1 MKNFTLQQHCVI
13 LLLIICLLIIFFC
26 RYVPLKN
33 PPFFTLSSGVEKER
47 PPSFVVEIAGG
58 VETPGIYCFE
68 QQINLGEVIE
78 RAGGLT
84 RNVVLAQKSFS
95 VELSNAAKI
104 TIGTNPS
111 SLKVETMEPEKRFLY
126 FIPINVNT
134 AQADE
139 LVVVPGIGDK
149 TARSIIQHRQKH
161 GNFSKLDELKEV
173 SGIGDYTITKIK
185 KYLTVKPGI

>member
-26 RYVPLKN
+26 RYLPIQK
-33 PPFFTLSSGVEKER
+33 PPFSKPSSEVEKER
-47 PPSFVVEIAGG
+47 TCSFVVEIAGG
-58 VETPGIYCFE
+58 VKIPGIYCFE
-68 QQINLGEVIE
+68 QRANLGEVVE

-84 RNVVLAQKSFS
+84 RNVVLAQESFS
-95 VELSNAAKI
+95 VGLSNADKV
-104 TIGTNPS
+104 TIGANSS

-126 FIPINVNT
+126 FIPININT
-134 AQADE
+134 AQADD

-149 TARSIIQHRQKH
+149 TARAIIHHRQKY

-173 SGIGDYTITKIK
+173 SGTGDYTFMRMKD
-185 KYLTVKPGI
+185 YLTI

>member
-1 MKNFTLQQHCVI
+1 MKNFTLKQHYVI

-26 RYVPLKN
+26 RYVPLQN
-33 PPFFTLSSGVEKER
+33 LPFFTLPSEVEKER

-58 VETPGIYCFE
+58 VENPGIYCFE
-68 QQINLGEVIE
+68 QQVNLGEVIE

-84 RNVVLAQKSFS
+84 RNAVLAQKSFL
-95 VELSNAAKI
+95 VELSNAAKV

-139 LVVVPGIGDK
+139 LVVLPGIGDK
-149 TARSIIQHRQKH
+149 TARAIIQHRQKH
-161 GNFSKLDELKEV
+161 GNFSKLDELKDV
-173 SGIGDYTITKIK
+173 SGIGDYKFMRMK
-185 KYLTVKPGI
+185 GYLTI

>member
-1 MKNFTLQQHCVI
+1 MKNFTLKQHYVI
-13 LLLIICLLIIFFC
+13 LLLMICLLIIFFC
-26 RYVPLKN
+26 RYVPLNK
-33 PPFFTLSSGVEKER
+33 PPFFTLSAEVEKER
-47 PPSFVVEIAGG
+47 PRSFVVEIAGG
-58 VETPGIYCFE
+58 VENPGIYCFE
-68 QQINLGEVIE
+68 QQVDLGAVIK

-84 RNVVLAQKSFS
+84 RNVVPAQKTFS
-95 VELSNAAKI
+95 VELSNAAKV

-149 TARSIIQHRQKH
+149 TASAIVQYRQRH
-161 GNFSKLDELKEV
+161 GNFLKLDELKEV
-173 SGIGDYTITKIK
+173 SGIGDYKFMRWK
-185 KYLTVKPGI
+185 RYLTI

>member
-1 MKNFTLQQHCVI
+1 MKNFTLKQYYVI

-26 RYVPLKN
+26 RYAPLKN
-33 PPFFTLSSGVEKER
+33 PPFFTLSSEIEKER

-58 VETPGIYCFE
+58 VESPGIYCFE
-68 QQINLGEVIE
+68 QQVNLGEVVE

-84 RNVVLAQKSFS
+84 RNAVLAQKSFS
-95 VELSNAAKI
+95 VELVNAAKV
-104 TIGTNPS
+104 TIGTHPA
-111 SLKVETMEPEKRFLY
+111 SLKIETMEPAKCFLY

-149 TARSIIQHRQKH
+149 TARAIIQHRQKH

-173 SGIGDYTITKIK
+173 SGIGNYNFTKMK
-185 KYLTVKPGI
+185 GYLTI